1 MNATEQPTAIPKP
14 DILTVAA
21 ISVVVCALASV
32 LHEGLGHGGACL
44 LVGGKP
50 VQLSSM
56 DFNSDT
62 SGLPDWTRRVIS
74 AGGTV
79 VNLAAAAIALAA
91 MRRTRSA
98 SPHFRYALW
107 LFATVNLFLGTGY
120 FLYSGV
126 AGIGDWVAVTRGL
139 NPIWL
144 WRVVLAVVGGVTYW
158 LAVWLALVKLS
169 PFIGADPVDRVRRA
183 NALTLIPYFTG
194 AALSIGAGL
203 LNPHG
208 LLVVAISAAAASLGG
223 MCGLAWGPQL
233 LRDANF
239 IPPSPDGPIP
249 IARSWPW
256 IILAVA
262 IAIPFVAVLGP
273 GIRF

>member
-1 MNATEQPTAIPKP
+1 MNPSEQPTAVPKT
-14 DILTVAA
+14 DLLTVAA
-21 ISVVVCALASV
+21 ISIVVSVLASV

-50 VQLSSM
+50 LQLSSM
-56 DFNSDT
+56 DFDSDT
-62 SGLPDWTRRVIS
+62 SGLPGWASRVIS

-79 VNLAAAAIALAA
+79 VNLIAAAIALAA

-107 LFATVNLFLGTGY
+107 LFATVNLLQGTGY

-126 AGIGDWVAVTRGL
+126 AGIGDWVAVIRGL
-139 NPIWL
+139 NPAWL

-158 LAVWLALVKLS
+158 LSVWLALIQLG
-169 PFIGADPVDRVRRA
+169 PFIGADPTERLRRA
-183 NALTLIPYFTG
+183 CALTLIPYFTG

-203 LNPHG
+203 LKPHG
-208 LLVVAISAAAASLGG
+208 LLLVAISAAAASLGG
-223 MCGLAWGPQL
+223 NSGFAWGPQL
-233 LRDANF
+233 LHGDF
-239 IPPSPDGPIP
+239 IPPSRDGPIP

-262 IAIPFVAVLGP
+262 VAIPFVAVLGP

>member
-1 MNATEQPTAIPKP
+1 MNPTEQPTAVPKP
-14 DILTVAA
+14 DRLTVAA

-62 SGLPDWTRRVIS
+62 SGLPDWTNRAIA

-91 MRRTRSA
+91 MRRTRNA

-107 LFATVNLFLGTGY
+107 LFTTVNLFLGTGY

-126 AGIGDWVAVTRGL
+126 AGIGDWVSVTRGL
-139 NPIWL
+139 NPTWL
-144 WRVVLAVVGGVTYW
+144 WRAVLAIVGGVTYW
-158 LAVWLALVKLS
+158 LAVWFALVQLS
-169 PFIGADPVDRVRRA
+169 PFIGADPTDRVRRA
-183 NALTLIPYFTG
+183 YSLTLVPYFTG

-203 LNPHG
+203 LKPG
-208 LLVVAISAAAASLGG
+208 GMLLVAISAAAASLGG
-223 MCGLAWGPQL
+223 MCGFAWGPQL
-233 LRDANF
+233 LRDATF
-239 IPPSPDGPIP
+239 IPASPDGPIP

-256 IILAVA
+256 IIFAAA
-262 IAIPFVAVLGP
+262 IAIPFVGVLGP

>member
-1 MNATEQPTAIPKP
+1 MNPGQQPTSLPKN
-14 DILTVAA
+14 DLLTVAA
-21 ISVVVCALASV
+21 ISIVVCALASV

-50 VQLSSM
+50 QQISSM

-62 SGLPDWTRRVIS
+62 SGLPDWTNHVIA

-91 MRRTRSA
+91 MRLTRSA
-98 SPHFRYALW
+98 SPHLRYALW

-126 AGIGDWVAVTRGL
+126 AGIGDWVAVIRGL
-139 NPIWL
+139 NPAWL
-144 WRVVLAVVGGVTYW
+144 WRVVLAILGGVTYW
-158 LAVWLALVKLS
+158 LSVWLALIQLG
-169 PFIGADPVDRVRRA
+169 PFIGSDPTDRLRRA
-183 NALTLIPYFTG
+183 YALTLIPYFTG

-203 LNPHG
+203 LKPHG
-208 LLVVAISAAAASLGG
+208 MLLVAISAAAASLGV
-223 MCGLAWGPQL
+223 AWGPQL
-233 LRDANF
+233 LHGDF
-239 IPPSPDGPIP
+239 IPPSAEGPIP
-249 IARSWPW
+249 SARSWPW
-256 IILAVA
+256 IILAIV

-273 GIRF
+273 GI